1 MNPNS
6 DIRIDL
12 SESCGSVDENS
23 HFVCEIEYSID
34 GYSDHPYIINCNIG
48 SSITGSLQGI
58 FLDDENNRVDL
69 MVNLPR
75 ISDPIVGYISLEN
88 WRTYQSTRDFDKVA
102 IKSIRID
109 WDS

>member
-1 MNPNS
+1 MNPNTN
-6 DIRIDL
+6 IRIDL
-12 SESCGSVDENS
+12 SESCNPVDENS
-23 HFVCEIEYSID
+23 HFVCEIEYSVD
-34 GYSDHPYIINCNIG
+34 GYSDHQYIIDCIIG
-48 SSITGSLQGI
+48 SSIAGSLQGI

-75 ISDPIVGYISLEN
+75 ISDPMVGYIYLDN
-88 WRTYQSTRDFDKVA
+88 WRTYQSSRDFDRVV